1 MHLNMKA
8 NRDSKD
14 KPFFKT
20 IALLSGSHIVNDSYM
35 NLFPPL
41 LPFLIPALG
50 LSIAQIGWITTAF
63 SVTSSLSQLAIG
75 YLSDRIG
82 GRFFIF
88 LGPLV
93 AATFMSSIGLI
104 HNYALMAIAVSIAGL
119 GVASFHPPSSA
130 ITGSIDSSKSGR
142 AMSLFTL
149 GGNLGWTLMPL
160 LAVPL
165 VLNFGLKSTPI
176 LAIPG
181 LIAAFSLFLF
191 APNVSP
197 GRRDAGASFVRTVK
211 SEPVAFSCLLAS
223 VAFRSLSFFALVTFL
238 PKYLTDHGFTPME
251 SGVFLSI
258 LTFSGAIGGLFGGF
272 ISDSIGRKPVIVT
285 SLALATPF
293 LGLPQL
299 SSNQFLM
306 GLWLALAGAALLGS
320 FSVTVVAAQE
330 IFPDNKAIA
339 SSLALGFGLGLGGIG
354 VGLLGSLASVIGL
367 NITVA
372 IIAALP
378 LAAATF
384 ALGLPGRAGQVTEAR
399 IE

>member
-1 MHLNMKA
+1 VHLNMEA
-8 NRDSKD
+8 NRGSKD

-41 LPFLIPALG
+41 LPFLIPVLG
-50 LSIAQIGWITTAF
+50 LSIAQIGWLTTAF
-63 SVTSSLSQLAIG
+63 SVTSSLSQIAIG
-75 YLSDRIG
+75 YLSDRVG

-104 HNYALMAIAVSIAGL
+104 HNYALLAIVVSIAGL

-130 ITGSIDSSKSGR
+130 IAGSIDSSKSGR

-165 VLNFGLKSTPI
+165 VLNFGLESTPV

-181 LIAAFSLFLF
+181 IIAALSLFLF
-191 APNVSP
+191 APNVNP
-197 GRRDAGASFVRTVK
+197 GRRDAGTSFIRTVK
-211 SEPVAFSCLLAS
+211 TKPVAFLCLLGS
-223 VAFRSLSFFALVTFL
+223 VAFRSLAFFALVTFL
-238 PKYLTDHGFTPME
+238 PKYLTDQGFTPME

-258 LTFSGAIGGLFGGF
+258 LTFSGAIGGLIGGF
-272 ISDSIGRKPVIVT
+272 ASDSIGRKPVIIT
-285 SLALATPF
+285 SLALAVPF
-293 LGLPQL
+293 LALFQL
-299 SSNQFLM
+299 SSNHILM
-306 GLWLALAGAALLGS
+306 GLWLALAGASLLGS

-354 VGLLGSLASVIGL
+354 VGLMGSLASVIGL
-367 NITVA
+367 NETVA
-372 IIAALP
+372 IIAVLP
-378 LAAATF
+378 LMAAAF
-384 ALGLPGRAGQVTEAR
+384 ALGLPGKTGQVAVAGAE
-399 IE
+399 

>member
-1 MHLNMKA
+1 VHYNMEA
-8 NRDSKD
+8 NRDSKN
-14 KPFFKT
+14 KPFLKT
-20 IALLSGSHIVNDSYM
+20 IALLSGSHVVNDSYM

-50 LSIAQIGWITTAF
+50 LSVAQIGWITTSF

-93 AATFMSSIGLI
+93 ASIFMSSIGLI
-104 HNYALMAIAVSIAGL
+104 HNYALLMVAVAVAGL

-130 ITGSIDSSKSGR
+130 IAGSIDSSKSGR

-165 VLNFGLKSTPI
+165 VLNFGLKSTPV

-181 LIAAFSLFLF
+181 LFVAFSLFLY
-191 APNVSP
+191 APDVSP
-197 GRRDAGASFVRTVK
+197 GRHDAGTSFVRTVK
-211 SEPVAFSCLLAS
+211 SKPVAFSCLLGS

-238 PKYLTDHGFTPME
+238 PKYLVDHGFTPME
-251 SGVFLSI
+251 SGIFLSI
-258 LTFSGAIGGLFGGF
+258 LTFSGAIGGLIGGF
-272 ISDSIGRKPVIVT
+272 ISDSIGRKPVVIT
-285 SLALATPF
+285 SLALAAPF
-293 LGLPQL
+293 LGLFQL
-299 SSNQFLM
+299 SSSQFMM

-330 IFPDNKAIA
+330 IFPDNKAVA
-339 SSLALGFGLGLGGIG
+339 SSLALGFGLGLGGLG
-354 VGLLGSLASVIGL
+354 VGLIGGLASVIG
-367 NITVA
+367 ISGA
-372 IIAALP
+372 IAVIVALP
-378 LAAATF
+378 FVAAAF
-384 ALGLPGRAGQVTEAR
+384 AFGLPGKASPVT
-399 IE
+399 